1 MGVVMHQDQYYSDY
15 TDRAEYVEQQEYKI
29 QQECPDLSTDAHDSV
44 DMSVPPRVLTSPVT
58 YQGAVFNVE
67 DRFIKLTAVD
77 GSALTIRRQ
86 VMVHNP
92 CVVMLVHDC
101 THDTYLVEREYRVG
115 PHAYVFGLPAGIME
129 DGELPHRA
137 ALREL
142 REETG
147 IVADTSMPLGD
158 SIYIDDVVQTY
169 SSEGMS
175 NEIANIMVIHLQH
188 WSTTTRKPDTDEH
201 VHSGWVSW
209 QQLNDIGIVS
219 SNATIAILHEKLH
232 RLTDAAHYRV
242 NAYD

>member
-1 MGVVMHQDQYYSDY
+1 MHAMRVVSECNAMCQDQDY
-15 TDRAEYVEQQEYKI
+15 PDYAERA
-29 QQECPDLSTDAHDSV
+29 ECPDLSTDAHDIV
-44 DMSVPPRVLTSPVT
+44 DMAVPPRVLTTPVT
-58 YQGAVFNVE
+58 YQGAVFNIE
-67 DRFIKLTAVD
+67 DRIIELTAVD
-77 GSALTIRRQ
+77 GSTLTIHRQ

-101 THDTYLVEREYRVG
+101 AHDTYLVEREYRVG

-147 IVADTSMPLGD
+147 IVTDTSMPLGD
-158 SIYIDDVVQTY
+158 SIYIDDVAQTY

-209 QQLNDIGIVS
+209 QQLNTIGIVS
-219 SNATIAILHEKLH
+219 SNATIAILHEKLR
-232 RLTDAAHYRV
+232 RLTNAAHYRA